1 MSTHPH
7 RYIRHALA
15 AIVMTAAL
23 IFGPATAVMAA
34 PVVTTSPFKV
44 TITASPSRLA
54 FFGDTTTLTYTIA
67 NVSQQPAT
75 VTTLTAD
82 GITVSGSPSCKVGM
96 RFPPECGGISYK
108 E

>member
-54 FFGDTTTLTYTIA
+54 FFGDTTTLT
-67 NVSQQPAT
+67 
-75 VTTLTAD
+75 AD